1 MTKKE
6 KPRRFDDWDE
16 LFGEFDAEFDEMR
29 TRMDKILEQ
38 FLQGD
43 PAQQQNP
50 LVYGFSMRV
59 GPDKVPVIQEF
70 GNTVG
75 TVEEGGKPELLREPL
90 TDIIEE
96 QDKVR
101 IIVEL
106 PGVEKQDIR
115 LHALERSLE
124 IDVDN
129 PRKRFNKRLDL
140 PCDILPDSAKAS
152 YKNGVLEIV
161 LTRQM
166 PKEKGRAIP
175 IE

>member
-6 KPRRFDDWDE
+6 NPRRFDDWDE
-16 LFGEFDAEFDEMR
+16 LFGEFDAELDEMR
-29 TRMDKILEQ
+29 TRMDNILEQ

-43 PAQQQNP
+43 PSRQQNP
-50 LVYGFSMRV
+50 LVYGFSMHV

-70 GNTVG
+70 GNIMEA
-75 TVEEGGKPELLREPL
+75 EEGGKPDLLREPL
-90 TDIIEE
+90 TDVIEE
-96 QDKVR
+96 KERVR

-106 PGVEKQDIR
+106 PGVEKQDIK
-115 LHALERSLE
+115 LDALERSLD
-124 IDVDN
+124 INVDN
-129 PRKRFNKRLDL
+129 PPKRFNKHLDL

-161 LTRQM
+161 LDRQK
-166 PKEKGRAIP
+166 PKPKGKAIP